1 MFVLRQSS
9 KFVRPALARAYISH
23 IPRVANM
30 GGASTSAHEHLSSVD
45 TFNGNLVFNE
55 DIAIENFHEKAI
67 AKDSI
72 LAATNFDEIRVV
84 PSASSSYQNVHVVYG
99 H

>member
-1 MFVLRQSS
+1 MSRT
-9 KFVRPALARAYISH
+9 YISH
-23 IPRVANM
+23 IPRVASM
-30 GGASTSAHEHLSSVD
+30 GGAPTSVHEHASPMD
-45 TFNGNLVFNE
+45 TVVFNE
-55 DIAIENFHEKAI
+55 DLAIENLHEKAI

-84 PSASSSYQNVHVVYG
+84 PSASSSYQNVHIYG